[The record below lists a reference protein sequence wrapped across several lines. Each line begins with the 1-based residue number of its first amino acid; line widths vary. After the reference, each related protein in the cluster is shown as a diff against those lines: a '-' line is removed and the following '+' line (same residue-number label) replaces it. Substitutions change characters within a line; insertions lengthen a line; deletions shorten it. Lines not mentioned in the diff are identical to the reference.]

1 MVLGREVG
9 PAYSVMGEEELERH
23 CKGLSWEEVLEVI
36 EARERSEEG
45 REKLTRAMR
54 EFL

>member
-1 MVLGREVG
+1 MLAEVWLHPQVRLTLEERE
-9 PAYSVMGEEELERH
+9 
-23 CKGLSWEEVLEVI
+23 
-36 EARERSEEG
+36 RERSVDDIRVLATRRSRESTEEG